1 MIVIGLLHKTSTGVW
16 SADSSAETIA
26 ATCDLRGSDCSAP
39 NPAGASRLQSVRTVR
54 RLAES
59 FCSYLVKQSS
69 RFGQQARSWSFSR
82 RSQAFTLIELL
93 VVIAIIAVLAALLL
107 PALSRAKFTAWNTKC
122 KSNARQLGIA
132 LKIYLTDHAA
142 FPPSSSGVPL
152 LPGPIPELPEFW
164 WHLLGLPGTS
174 EVGRNGNLNLE
185 GVFRCPFQRPVKVLT
200 LDGSGQTTEGRILPL
215 TSYGYNGWGVGLRGH
230 GLGLGGRTWLG
241 PAGEVVELRK
251 DSAVRAPSDLVA
263 FGDGF
268 QRSVIYDKDGAQTI
282 AMEAVVSPWAHGYSL
297 FSAPFKETPTFK
309 VHRGRFNRVFCD
321 GHVEAENL
329 NPTFAP
335 TDQYLARWNIDHLP
349 HRENLQ
355 Q

>member
-1 MIVIGLLHKTSTGVW
+1 
-16 SADSSAETIA
+16 
-26 ATCDLRGSDCSAP
+26 
-39 NPAGASRLQSVRTVR
+39 
-54 RLAES
+54 
-59 FCSYLVKQSS
+59 
-69 RFGQQARSWSFSR
+69 
-82 RSQAFTLIELL
+82 
-93 VVIAIIAVLAALLL
+93 
-107 PALSRAKFTAWNTKC
+107 
-122 KSNARQLGIA
+122 
-132 LKIYLTDHAA
+132 
-142 FPPSSSGVPL
+142 
-152 LPGPIPELPEFW
+152 
-164 WHLLGLPGTS
+164 
-174 EVGRNGNLNLE
+174 
-185 GVFRCPFQRPVKVLT
+185 VLT

-241 PAGEVVELRK
+241 PAGEVVEPRK